1 MSVHRVHLIMNWKLS
16 WIILWYCRL
25 EPTRAMPGFSCSDL
39 QGRML
44 FRSAYD
50 CHIAALHTRIRSRR
64 MMWWRPPRC
73 PRGAASSCSW
83 CRGRCPGSSSPP
95 SARRTH
101 LRRFC
106 KNTLKSDETLINVIV
121 PVSSGSQ
128 DGLMHAGS
136 ILTCDWIQ
144 DSFVII
150 KLNHICGEIK
160 ACF

>member
-1 MSVHRVHLIMNWKLS
+1 MSVHRVYLIMNWKLS

-50 CHIAALHTRIRSRR
+50 CHIAALHHTRRLSRR
-64 MMWWRPPRC
+64 MMWWRLPRC

-95 SARRTH
+95 SARQTH
-101 LRRFC
+101 LGTVFKNHKLSGETNRLCFC
-106 KNTLKSDETLINVIV
+106 
-121 PVSSGSQ
+121 
-128 DGLMHAGS
+128 
-136 ILTCDWIQ
+136 
-144 DSFVII
+144 
-150 KLNHICGEIK
+150 
-160 ACF
+160 ACFVGFPRWINACGFHTCLRLNSRLLRDHYA